1 MFNNHTRER
10 IAEKISATNIRI
22 YNIMK
27 NRIFA
32 NLALSLATQKR
43 FADES
48 AEKIIMAVGWL
59 EETFKQGG
67 KLLIFGNGGSAA
79 DAQHL
84 AAEFT
89 NRFLL
94 DRRPLPALALTTDS
108 SAITA
113 IANDFSFEQ
122 IFSKQI
128 TALGKPEDLALGIS
142 TSGNSANVVK
152 AIEVARKMGMRT
164 VALTGGVTNP
174 GGKLTEISELVLNV
188 PSDFTPHI
196 QESHLWV
203 EHLLCELVET
213 TMFS

>member
-1 MFNNHTRER
+1 
-10 IAEKISATNIRI
+10 
-22 YNIMK
+22 MK
-27 NRIFA
+27 DRIFE
-32 NLALSLATQKR
+32 NLSLSLATKKK

-48 AEKIIMAVGWL
+48 AEKIVLAVGWL
-59 EETFKQGG
+59 KQTFEQGG

-89 NRFLL
+89 NRFLI
-94 DRRPLPALALTTDS
+94 DRKPLPALALTTDS

-113 IANDFSFEQ
+113 IANDFSFAQ

-128 TALGKPEDLALGIS
+128 IALGKSEDLALGIS
-142 TSGNSANVVK
+142 TSGNSANVIK
-152 AIEVARKMGMRT
+152 GIEAARKMGMRT
-164 VALTGGVTNP
+164 IALTGGLTNP
-174 GGKLTEISELVLNV
+174 GGKLAEISELVINV

-196 QESHLWV
+196 QESHLWA